1 MCFHVSVVVV
11 YTNTVA
17 HAILVLITIAVWA
30 VVAHVVVC
38 SWFGLFVLLLV
49 VVCVFVWVTVL
60 IAHPGLQ
67 FVRKCFARDGW
78 AIQGLP

>member
-49 VVCVFVWVTVL
+49 VVCVCVCVGYRSDCS
-60 IAHPGLQ
+60 P
-67 FVRKCFARDGW
+67 W
-78 AIQGLP
+78 AAVCKKMFCT